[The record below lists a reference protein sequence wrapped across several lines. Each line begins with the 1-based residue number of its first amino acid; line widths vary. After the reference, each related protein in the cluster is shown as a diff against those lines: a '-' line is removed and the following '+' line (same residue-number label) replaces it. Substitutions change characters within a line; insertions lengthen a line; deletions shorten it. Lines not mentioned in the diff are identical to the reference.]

1 MRTIIS
7 AAVCAIALVSAP
19 AFASKDLAT
28 AKGCLGCHAIEKA
41 GALGPGYQ
49 AVAKKYEGQ
58 KDAEGKLTAY
68 IRAGTPAGSKLMWG
82 GMVPMPGNPALSEA
96 DAKKLAAWILAGAK

>member
-58 KDAEGKLTAY
+58 KDAEGKLATF
-68 IRAGTPAGSKLMWG
+68 IKAGTPAGSKLMWG

>member
-28 AKGCLGCHAIEKA
+28 AKGCLGCHAIEKP
-41 GALGPGYQ
+41 GVLGPGYQ

-58 KDAEGKLTAY
+58 KDAEGKLAAF
-68 IRAGTPAGSKLMWG
+68 IRAGTPPGSKLMWG
-82 GMVPMPGNPALSEA
+82 GAVPMPANPAVSEA

>member
-1 MRTIIS
+1 MRTILS

-41 GALGPGYQ
+41 GPIGPGYQ

-58 KDAEGKLTAY
+58 KDAEGKLAAF
-68 IRAGTPAGSKLMWG
+68 IRAGSPAGAKLMWG
-82 GMVPMPGNPALSEA
+82 GTMPMPANPGVSEA
-96 DAKKLAAWILAGAK
+96 DAKKLAAWILGGAK